1 MRHQTLAVLAFASIA
16 VPGSPQAANAQPQNR
31 QGQRHAVQL
40 GPRPFFLVDDMKD
53 GPLKSELQQCSAGPF
68 KPTDFSIG
76 HRGAALQFPEHT
88 HEPYEAGA
96 KMALCPFGPQVLRVG
111 LPQ

>member
-1 MRHQTLAVLAFASIA
+1 
-16 VPGSPQAANAQPQNR
+16 
-31 QGQRHAVQL
+31 
-40 GPRPFFLVDDMKD
+40 MKD

-111 LPQ
+111 LPE